1 MTYEMD
7 IAGLKRDLPLCK
19 VTDDLYIGAFVMFGD
34 VELTVHCAAELL
46 KLTPEYDYLI
56 APEAK
61 AIPLVY
67 EMARQS
73 GADKYFV
80 ARKKAKAYMSSVFQV
95 HVKSITTQGVQTLVL
110 DQTDAELI
118 HGKHI
123 VIVDD
128 VISTGES
135 LRAMEE
141 LVNEAGGII
150 VGKMHPGGLQTPGPR
165 AVFHLGGIIMNL
177 LFAINGGYIPTF
189 LGCMRSVLLHGG
201 ASHYEVFILHSDLTD
216 GDEADIRTALPD
228 VDFHFVF
235 VDPAMFDGFP
245 ESKRY
250 PRQIYYRIAAP
261 LLLPD
266 TLERI
271 LYLDA
276 DTVIINP
283 LTTLYATPFGDAY
296 FMACTHTRKLLEKL
310 NAARLGMDEA
320 APYINT
326 GVLLYNLPALRAD
339 LDMERVRAFADE
351 KQDVFLLPDQ
361 DILTALYGDRVHL
374 LDSMVYNLSDRILAL
389 HNAELRNAPVDLD
402 WVRAH
407 TVIIHYCG
415 RLKPWKPHYVGV
427 LDVFYHELMEEIQK

>member
-19 VTDDLYIGAFVMFGD
+19 VSDDLYIGAFVMFGD

-118 HGKHI
+118 HGKRI

-150 VGKMHPGGLQTPGPR
+150 VGKM
-165 AVFHLGGIIMNL
+165 AVL
-177 LFAINGGYIPTF
+177 A
-189 LGCMRSVLLHGG
+189 
-201 ASHYEVFILHSDLTD
+201 E
-216 GDEADIRTALPD
+216 
-228 VDFHFVF
+228 
-235 VDPAMFDGFP
+235 
-245 ESKRY
+245 
-250 PRQIYYRIAAP
+250 
-261 LLLPD
+261 
-266 TLERI
+266 
-271 LYLDA
+271 
-276 DTVIINP
+276 
-283 LTTLYATPFGDAY
+283 GDANDRPDI
-296 FMACTHTRKLLEKL
+296 TVLGKLPLFNPDGTPWPML
-310 NAARLGMDEA
+310 ARLGGSQRMRGYYQGRYTD
-320 APYINT
+320 N
-326 GVLLYNLPALRAD
+326 
-339 LDMERVRAFADE
+339 DMITL
-351 KQDVFLLPDQ
+351 Q
-361 DILTALYGDRVHL
+361 I
-374 LDSMVYNLSDRILAL
+374 
-389 HNAELRNAPVDLD
+389 ELRQRIWRRIGCAVWGGAGN
-402 WVRAH
+402 
-407 TVIIHYCG
+407 
-415 RLKPWKPHYVGV
+415 
-427 LDVFYHELMEEIQK
+427 VFPSCCCTAA